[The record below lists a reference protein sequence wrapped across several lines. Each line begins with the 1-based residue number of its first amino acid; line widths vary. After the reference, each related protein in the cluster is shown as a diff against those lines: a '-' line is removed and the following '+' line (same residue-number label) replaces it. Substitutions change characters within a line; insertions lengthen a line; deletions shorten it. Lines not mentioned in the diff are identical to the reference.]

1 MQSSPREVLAGGG
14 ENAVFDADKVASAL
28 SRALREGD
36 TVAIEQ
42 WIDEELAA
50 DVAEALTGLAP
61 EQAAQTLSL
70 AAREQRARVFVYLPR
85 DAQLGIVAVMDFD
98 TVAALVEAMPH
109 DERADFFK
117 ALPGDERRRL
127 LPALARAEREDVR
140 QLASYEEETGGAL
153 MTSDYVTLRRDMTV
167 VQALAHLR
175 RVAPDSETIYSAYVV
190 DEDRHL
196 LGVVTLRQLITAPD
210 DARVDDL
217 MQEKVVHA
225 LVNDD
230 QEAVARTIARYD
242 FIALP
247 VLDEDERLVGIVTAD
262 DAMDVVEA
270 EATED
275 ILLSATVNPIEDS
288 VARARL
294 SMLYRKRIGWLVLLV
309 FASLATGMVLDFF
322 RGTISAN
329 MGLLF
334 FLPLL
339 IATSG
344 NAGAQAATLMVRALA
359 TGEVVAGDWLRLLG
373 REAVVSTALGV
384 TLALA
389 MLAIG
394 LIHSG
399 PSIAIL
405 VALTMITVVL
415 VGSLIGLCLPFAL
428 SHLKLDPAT
437 ASVPLVTS
445 LSDVGGVLIYFG
457 FAALLLPRLG

>member
-1 MQSSPREVLAGGG
+1 MQSSKREGIAGGG
-14 ENAVFDADKVASAL
+14 ENEAFDADKIASAL
-28 SRALREGD
+28 SRALRDGD
-36 TVAIEQ
+36 TGAIEQ

-50 DVAEALTGLAP
+50 DVAEALTELEP
-61 EQAAQTLSL
+61 EQAGRVL
-70 AAREQRARVFVYLPR
+70 ALAGREPRARIFVYLPR
-85 DAQLGIVAVMDFD
+85 NSQLEAVAAMAFD

-117 ALPGDERRRL
+117 ALPDDQRERL
-127 LPALARAEREDVR
+127 LPALAGAEREDVR
-140 QLASYEEETGGAL
+140 QLASYEEETAGAL
-153 MTSDYVTLRRDMTV
+153 MTSDYVTLRRDMSV
-167 VQALAHLR
+167 ADAFAHLR
-175 RVAPDSETIYSAYVV
+175 RIAPDSETIYNAYVI
-190 DEDRHL
+190 DDDRRL
-196 LGVVTLRQLITAPD
+196 LGVVTLRHLLTASD
-210 DARVDDL
+210 GLRVGDL
-217 MQEKVVHA
+217 MQKNVVHA
-225 LVNDD
+225 SVDDD
-230 QEAVARTIARYD
+230 QEAVAKIIARYD

-247 VLDEDERLVGIVTAD
+247 VLDADERLVGIVTAD

-275 ILLSATVNPIEDS
+275 ILLSATVNPIDDS
-288 VARARL
+288 VGRAAL
-294 SMLYRKRIGWLVLLV
+294 GMLYRKRIGWLMLLV

-322 RGTISAN
+322 RNTIAAN

-359 TGEVVAGDWLRLLG
+359 TGDVVAGDWLRLLG
-373 REAVVSTALGV
+373 REAVVSSALGV

-405 VALTMITVVL
+405 VAVTMVTVVL
-415 VGSLIGLCLPFAL
+415 VGSIIGLCLPFAL
-428 SHLKLDPAT
+428 SRLNLDPAT
-437 ASVPLVTS
+437 ASAPLVTS

-457 FAALLLPRLG
+457 FAAMLLPRLG